1 MPEER
6 PSSWNDSTALA
17 KAVLH
22 DRAERRKW
30 MARMGCLPLGMLALG
45 LWVIN
50 GWLEQSAWRFLLWWA
65 GCGVATCVVMIF
77 ALYDALAVYREERQ
91 RQRSGSDQR

>member
-17 KAVLH
+17 KAGLH
-22 DRAERRKW
+22 DRTERRKW
-30 MARMGCLPLGMLALG
+30 MARMVCLPLGMLAVG

-50 GWLEQSAWRFLLWWA
+50 GWLEQSAWRFIIWWV

-77 ALYDALAVYREERQ
+77 ALYDALAVIREEREK
-91 RQRSGSDQR
+91 RRDVDDR